1 MKAKGLWLLLLF
13 IGLAFGLSAQQ
24 RQSDDGAGKYRS
36 IIPEDKQ
43 ELLKNIDMY
52 ANTQLAF
59 RNDFTDGEY
68 LGSKF
73 KFEQFR
79 MEIKGYLHKNI
90 YFRFRHRFTSTFEP
104 QSIDKIIKGVD
115 FAYLVF
121 TLSDRW
127 KLTIG
132 KTYADWGGIEFDLNP
147 IDIYVYSDIIE
158 MADNFLTG
166 IEAHYKVSDNHSLGF
181 QMLNSR
187 TGTFEDI
194 YDTVPD
200 VQPSKVPLALVF
212 NWRGSLWHGKVTTI
226 WSYSFFVEAQDYAKN
241 YIALGNQFHSKYI
254 DLAYDYKISLEGID
268 RTGII
273 SNEIPDSLYNYA
285 VKNTLY
291 RSHWIRA
298 TMKFSPKWHF
308 SVDAFV
314 DIANWNS
321 DLDPQKTQNHF
332 RTVYSVIPTIE
343 FYPWENFDLKF
354 FLGFVGRWYRY
365 SDYAKNR
372 PGLEKKDYS
381 TTNIM
386 IGLISPLK
394 FL

>member
-1 MKAKGLWLLLLF
+1 MKTKILWFLLIFSGLT
-13 IGLAFGLSAQQ
+13 FGLQAQQ

-43 ELLKNIDMY
+43 QLLKNIDMY

-59 RNDFTDGEY
+59 RNDFQNGEY

-79 MEIKGYLHKNI
+79 LEIKGYLHKNI

-127 KLTIG
+127 KLTVG
-132 KTYADWGGIEFDLNP
+132 KTYADWGGIEFDKNP
-147 IDIYVYSDIIE
+147 IDIYIYSDIIE

-166 IEAHYKVSDNHSLGF
+166 VEAHFKVSDKHSLGL
-181 QMLNSR
+181 QILNSR
-187 TGTFEDI
+187 TGTFDDI

-200 VQPSKVPLALVF
+200 VTASKFPLALVF
-212 NWRGSLWHGKVTTI
+212 NWRGSLFNGKVTTI
-226 WSYSFFVEAQDYAKN
+226 WSYSYFVEAEKYGKH
-241 YIALGNQFHSKYI
+241 YIALGNQFHSKYF
-254 DLAYDYKISLEGID
+254 DLAYDYKISKEGLD

-273 SNEIPDSLYNYA
+273 SEEIPDTLYNYA
-285 VKNTLY
+285 VKKTLY
-291 RSHWIRA
+291 RSHWVRA
-298 TMKFSPKWHF
+298 TVKLNPKLHL

-314 DIANWNS
+314 DIANWES
-321 DLDPQKTQNHF
+321 DMDPQKNQNHF

-343 FYPWENFDLKF
+343 FFPWDNFDLKF
-354 FLGFVGRWYRY
+354 FLGYAGRWYRY
-365 SDYAKNR
+365 SDYAKTR
-372 PGLEKKDYS
+372 PGLEKMDYS
-381 TTNIM
+381 TGRIM
-386 IGLISPLK
+386 LGLISPLK